1 MADEKKVIE
10 IVVKAVG
17 DADIKRLGR
26 ELQSLR
32 KEATDSRKAVQG
44 LSESFLSVVKTGKQL
59 LGALGIGTSLKAL
72 ADGFLATAGAMDD
85 LADSA
90 QKVGV
95 AAEDLQKL
103 RYAAK
108 FSGVGA
114 QELDTALKQLNKTL
128 VEGRNANTD
137 AAKALKQMGVDA
149 GGSTLDAVA
158 KIADEFAELPDGAT
172 KTARAMELFGR
183 TGADLIPLLNEG
195 GDAIREMGDELERT
209 GGLLSTETLQ
219 AANDFNNNMDKL
231 GTTLGAVKSSIVAGM
246 LPALRDITAAL
257 TESAR
262 AGSAWTAFGK
272 GIGEVARTLYPI
284 FAGLAKLIETI
295 GRELGGFAASFAA
308 FVQGDYRRAL
318 DIAVQANK
326 DAIAGIG
333 DAWKA
338 FSTELPK
345 MTIAAPKIEAPKKEE
360 IEEIVITASKAQA
373 KAEESAQKQLASL
386 RQQVANQREL
396 TAALQESGVA
406 YEELKELQAE
416 AAELTKFRAE
426 LTEAGVDN
434 ADAQLEQMREL
445 LQALREQKEAQE
457 AITAQREMAADLE
470 ATIQNLLVETN
481 EKLGQQV
488 LDQAKKQEEIVEET
502 KQNILD
508 IDAAAQVLA
517 HSLTGIFSGATHN
530 AREFFRS
537 ILEGIAE
544 IALQQAITSALGSSK
559 EGTGLAGFVS
569 GLFKAASGA
578 ALEDGRVVPFARG
591 GIVTRP
597 TIFPMARGMGLMGE
611 AGPEAVMPLRR
622 GADGKLGVQASAP
635 RIEIINNLGVQASA
649 RVERGSDR
657 TSIVLEAAEMGA
669 QMAENRITRSMRTGY
684 GPTSVALQRTYA
696 LRRRG

>member
-1 MADEKKVIE
+1 MADEKKVVE
-10 IVVKAVG
+10 IVVKAIG

-32 KEATDSRKAVQG
+32 REATESRKSTQA
-44 LSESFLSVVKTGKQL
+44 LSDSFLGVVKTAKQL
-59 LGALGIGTSLKAL
+59 VGALGIATSVKAL
-72 ADGFLATAGAMDD
+72 TDGFLATANAMDD

-108 FSGVGA
+108 FSGIGA
-114 QELDTALKQLNKTL
+114 QELDTALAKLNKTL
-128 VEGRNANTD
+128 VEGRNANSELSKT
-137 AAKALKQMGVDA
+137 LKQMGVDA
-149 GGSTLDAVA
+149 SGSTIDAVA

-183 TGADLIPLLNEG
+183 TGADLIPLLNQG
-195 GDAIREMGDELERT
+195 GDAIRAMGDELERT

-219 AANDFNNNMDKL
+219 AASAFSDNMDKL
-231 GTTLGAVKSSIVAGM
+231 TTTVGAVKSSIVAGM
-246 LPALRDITAAL
+246 LPAFRDITAAL
-257 TESAR
+257 TESAK
-262 AGSAWTAFGK
+262 AGDDFKTFGQ
-272 GIGEVARTLYPI
+272 GVGEVAKLLFRI
-284 FAGLAKLIETI
+284 FGAVAKLIQTA
-295 GRELGGFAASFAA
+295 GRELGGFAASLVTFFKGDFREAA
-308 FVQGDYRRAL
+308 
-318 DIAVQANK
+318 DIAVATTEDSVQGIK
-326 DAIAGIG
+326 DAWATLTTEIPKTLPAPEV
-333 DAWKA
+333 AKETKA
-338 FSTELPK
+338 
-345 MTIAAPKIEAPKKEE
+345 E
-360 IEEIVITASKAQA
+360 IEEIIVTASKAQA
-373 KAEESAQKQLASL
+373 KAEESAEKQLAAL

-396 TAALQESGVA
+396 TAALQESAGA
-406 YEELKELQAE
+406 YEELKELQAD

-426 LTEAGVDN
+426 LTAAGVEN
-434 ADAQLEQMREL
+434 VDAQVEQMREQ
-445 LQALREQKEAQE
+445 LQILREQKEAQE
-457 AITAQREMAADLE
+457 AITNEREMAADLA
-470 ATIQNLLVETN
+470 ATMQTLIDDTN
-481 EKLGQQV
+481 EKLGKQV
-488 LDQAKKQEEIVEET
+488 LDQAKKQEEVVEET

-530 AREFFRS
+530 AREFFSS
-537 ILEGIAE
+537 ILQGIAE
-544 IALQQAITSALGSSK
+544 LALQQAIASAIGSSK
-559 EGTGLAGFVS
+559 EGTGLAGIVS

-622 GADGKLGVQASAP
+622 GADGKLGVAASAP

-669 QMAENRITRSMRTGY
+669 QMAENRITRSMRSGY

>member
-17 DADIKRLGR
+17 DADVKRLGR
-26 ELQSLR
+26 ELQALR
-32 KEATDSRKAVQG
+32 KEATESRKSMQG
-44 LSESFLSVVKTGKQL
+44 LSDSFAGIVKTAKQVIT
-59 LGALGIGTSLKAL
+59 ALGIGTSIKAL
-72 ADGFLATAGAMDD
+72 ADGFLATADAMDD

-137 AAKALKQMGVDA
+137 AAKTLKQLGVDA
-149 GGSTLDAVA
+149 GGSTIDAVA
-158 KIADEFAELPDGAT
+158 KIADEFAALPDGAT

-183 TGADLIPLLNEG
+183 TGADLIPLLNQG
-195 GDAIREMGDELERT
+195 GAAIRKMGDELERT
-209 GGLLSTETLQ
+209 GGLLSSETLQ
-219 AANDFNNNMDKL
+219 AASDFNDNLDKL
-231 GTTLGAVKSSIVAGM
+231 KTTVGAVKSSIVAGM
-246 LPALRDITAAL
+246 LPAFTDITEAL
-257 TESAR
+257 RKSAK
-262 AGSAWTAFGK
+262 AGDEFKTFGE
-272 GIGEVARTLYPI
+272 GVGEVAKVLFRI
-284 FAGLAKLIETI
+284 FGAVAKLVETA
-295 GRELGGFAASFAA
+295 GRELGGFAATLVSFFKGDFREAA
-308 FVQGDYRRAL
+308 NIAVATTKDAVQG
-318 DIAVQANK
+318 IS
-326 DAIAGIG
+326 
-333 DAWKA
+333 DAWAKLTVEIPKTLPAPQVAKETKA
-338 FSTELPK
+338 
-345 MTIAAPKIEAPKKEE
+345 E
-360 IEEIVITASKAQA
+360 IEEIVVTASKAQA
-373 KAEESAQKQLASL
+373 KAEESAEKQLATL

-396 TAALQESGVA
+396 TAALEESASA
-406 YEELKELQAE
+406 YEELKQLQGDLAE
-416 AAELTKFRAE
+416 QTKFRKE
-426 LTEAGVDN
+426 LTEAGVKN
-434 ADAQLEQMREL
+434 VDAQVAQMAKLQTALHEQE
-445 LQALREQKEAQE
+445 EAQKS
-457 AITAQREMAADLE
+457 ITLERERAVDLE
-470 ATIQNLLVETN
+470 ETLHKLLEDQTET
-481 EKLGQQV
+481 LGK
-488 LDQAKKQEEIVEET
+488 QAAEDIKKQYEVVEET
-502 KQNILD
+502 KQSILD
-508 IDAAAQVLA
+508 IDAAAQVLS

-530 AREFFRS
+530 ARDFFKS
-537 ILEGIAE
+537 ILQGIAE
-544 IALQQAITSALGSSK
+544 IALQQAITSAIGSSK
-559 EGTGLAGFVS
+559 EGTGIAGILGGF
-569 GLFKAASGA
+569 FKAASGA

-597 TIFPMARGMGLMGE
+597 TLFPMASGMGLMGE

-669 QMAENRITRSMRTGY
+669 QMAESRITRSMRSGY